1 MFDRAMFDSSF
12 KKNLSSLK
20 SSEKRTKELVRSMS
34 RDVLEAHHATED
46 VKYINEFISVLSPMN
61 KRTAV
66 LYFKEFS
73 GFQESEGMF
82 SKKDKKH
89 YEEKKAA
96 AIAFLEDP
104 LNNLWSWSEKN
115 VEVEKKPFD
124 ISRLQ
129 AQVSSLMKKV
139 EGAEIP
145 HSEVIKALFQAGI
158 TVADVVSILEEV
170 KE

>member
-20 SSEKRTKELVRSMS
+20 TSEKRTKELVRSMS

-46 VKYINEFISVLSPMN
+46 VKYINEFISVLSPVN
-61 KRTAV
+61 RRAAV

-82 SKKDKKH
+82 SKKDKKR
-89 YEEKKAA
+89 YDDKKAA
-96 AIAFLEDP
+96 AFAFLEDP
-104 LNNLWSWSEKN
+104 LNNLWSWSRKLEM
-115 VEVEKKPFD
+115 EAKPFD
-124 ISRLQ
+124 ITRLQ